1 MSAKSLNNSWLIKE
15 ITNKFSYFI
24 WYIKFKNVIFFTA
37 YSVEAEHTGFRR
49 IAGYGVTVSRG
60 AASALMFA
68 YATILLTMCRNTITF
83 LRETFF
89 HKFIP
94 FDAAISFHK
103 YIAIWALFFTCKFHS
118 LLIKIIICN
127 TFIHKHLKIL
137 LFVSL
142 CIDNKFLITVKWYN
156 IFKLFI

>member
-1 MSAKSLNNSWLIKE
+1 MLILEYFHFISVEKTCSLVTKHVLFN
-15 ITNKFSYFI
+15 FA
-24 WYIKFKNVIFFTA
+24 A

-49 IAGYGVTVSRG
+49 VAGYGVTISRG

-68 YATILLTMCRNTITF
+68 YATILLTMCRNTITL

-103 YIAIWALFFTCKFHS
+103 YIAIWALFFTCECVIEK
-118 LLIKIIICN
+118 
-127 TFIHKHLKIL
+127 
-137 LFVSL
+137 
-142 CIDNKFLITVKWYN
+142 
-156 IFKLFI
+156 

>member
-1 MSAKSLNNSWLIKE
+1 MASF
-15 ITNKFSYFI
+15 FS
-24 WYIKFKNVIFFTA
+24 A

-68 YATILLTMCRNTITF
+68 YATILFTMCRNTITF

-118 LLIKIIICN
+118 LLFKITICN
-127 TFIHKHLKIL
+127 TVIHKQPKNF
-137 LFVSL
+137 LFFSL
-142 CIDNKFLITVKWYN
+142 CIDDKFPITVESQ
-156 IFKLFI
+156 